1 MEEFKISSSIIESVS
16 YYGKNMFV
24 KLKNEK
30 LLAYNSVPQNVFEEF
45 IKADAHDEFYTK
57 RIISAFP
64 SRRMA

>member
-1 MEEFKISSSIIESVS
+1 MEEYKIKSSIIDSVS
-16 YYGKNMFV
+16 YYGKIMFV

-30 LLAYNSVPQNVFEEF
+30 LLSYNSVPQNLFEEF
-45 IKADAHDEFYTK
+45 IKADAHDDFYTK

>member
-1 MEEFKISSSIIESVS
+1 MEEYKIKSSVIDSVS
-16 YYGKNMFV
+16 YYGKIMFV

-30 LLAYNSVPQNVFEEF
+30 LLSYNSVPQNLFEEF
-45 IKADAHDEFYTK
+45 VKAEAHDEFYKK